1 MPVVDHPVH
10 PKTVDTGKWG
20 CYNRPD
26 FNPWYMAKAQVL
38 VMPVLGKLIS
48 FIGVYKLVKI
58 KYSNSME
65 CVHGRN
71 GGDPKCQDCFRRK
84 STSSTESNSQ

>member
-1 MPVVDHPVH
+1 MPVDDRPVH
-10 PKTVDTGKWG
+10 PMTVDTGKWG

-26 FNPWYMAKAQVL
+26 FKPWYMAKRQVL
-38 VMPVLGKLIS
+38 IMPVIGKLLS
-48 FIGVYKLVKI
+48 FIGVYKMTRVE
-58 KYSNSME
+58 YSNSME